1 MRLAL
6 ILIFCFF
13 ACTAVNSF
21 EAPPE
26 SSLQCDDGLDN
37 DGNDL
42 VDCEEAA
49 CAAED
54 VCQAAT
60 PFCGD
65 GVAEGEEACDD
76 ANEDDNDACLSS
88 CRAARCG
95 DGFVQDGAE
104 QCDDAN
110 QSNNDACTSECL
122 IARCGDGFVN
132 GGVEECDDAN
142 QSNDDACDEQC
153 RAL

>member
-65 GVAEGEEACDD
+65 GVAEGEESCDD
-76 ANEDDNDACLSS
+76 ADETIRGGAFRSNRCLGAVIEGCRSRTRGGGPCSS
-88 CRAARCG
+88 CPRSR
-95 DGFVQDGAE
+95 
-104 QCDDAN
+104 
-110 QSNNDACTSECL
+110 
-122 IARCGDGFVN
+122 
-132 GGVEECDDAN
+132 
-142 QSNDDACDEQC
+142 
-153 RAL
+153 